1 MDKIEI
7 RDLEIFANHGVF
19 PEETALGQ
27 KFVVSAVMYTETR
40 PAGLA
45 DDLSASINYGEVSHM
60 ITDFLQKNTYK
71 LLEAAV
77 ENLAELL
84 LLSLPLLK
92 KITLRIEKPW
102 APVGL
107 PLKTV
112 AVEITRGW
120 HTAYVAFGSNMGDK
134 KKYLDNAIQGLRDMK
149 EIVVEKVSEYLV
161 TEPYGGVEQDEFL
174 NGALRVRTLLCPDE
188 LLDRLHVL
196 EQAADRKRI
205 IHWGPRTLDLDILF
219 YDNEIIDTENVRLIL
234 GTDEECGSSDI
245 THYYSV
251 EKEAPMTFSPDASF
265 PVINIEKGRIGGNFT
280 AEFEPSDRLPK
291 MVSFH
296 SGTKTNVVPGAA
308 EALFEGLD
316 GDETGAL
323 AKSMEEE
330 LGIRFTV
337 SSEDGCLKI
346 AAAGEN
352 GHAMAPWKG
361 KNALTGLL
369 SLIERLPLAECGQVK
384 TVRAL
389 NRLMPHG
396 DWYGEA
402 LGIKMSDEESGELTL
417 AFSMLDISEKS
428 LEGEF
433 DSRCPICATKENTID
448 VIREK
453 MEADGI
459 SFNTEEMKPPHHVP
473 ADSDFVK
480 TLLSAYEKYSGRKG
494 ECIAIGG
501 GTYVHN
507 LKNGVA
513 FGAALPETENH
524 MHGPDEFAVVD
535 ELTMSAKIFAQVI
548 VDLCC

>member
-1 MDKIEI
+1 
-7 RDLEIFANHGVF
+7 
-19 PEETALGQ
+19 
-27 KFVVSAVMYTETR
+27 
-40 PAGLA
+40 
-45 DDLSASINYGEVSHM
+45 
-60 ITDFLQKNTYK
+60 
-71 LLEAAV
+71 
-77 ENLAELL
+77 
-84 LLSLPLLK
+84 
-92 KITLRIEKPW
+92 
-102 APVGL
+102 
-107 PLKTV
+107 
-112 AVEITRGW
+112 
-120 HTAYVAFGSNMGDK
+120 
-134 KKYLDNAIQGLRDMK
+134 
-149 EIVVEKVSEYLV
+149 
-161 TEPYGGVEQDEFL
+161 
-174 NGALRVRTLLCPDE
+174 
-188 LLDRLHVL
+188 
-196 EQAADRKRI
+196 
-205 IHWGPRTLDLDILF
+205 
-219 YDNEIIDTENVRLIL
+219 
-234 GTDEECGSSDI
+234 
-245 THYYSV
+245 
-251 EKEAPMTFSPDASF
+251 
-265 PVINIEKGRIGGNFT
+265 
-280 AEFEPSDRLPK
+280 
-291 MVSFH
+291 
-296 SGTKTNVVPGAA
+296 
-308 EALFEGLD
+308 
-316 GDETGAL
+316 
-323 AKSMEEE
+323 MEEE

-369 SLIERLPLAECGQVK
+369 SLIERLPLAECGQTK
-384 TVRAL
+384 AVRAL

-480 TLLSAYEKYSGRKG
+480 TLLAAYEKYSGRKG